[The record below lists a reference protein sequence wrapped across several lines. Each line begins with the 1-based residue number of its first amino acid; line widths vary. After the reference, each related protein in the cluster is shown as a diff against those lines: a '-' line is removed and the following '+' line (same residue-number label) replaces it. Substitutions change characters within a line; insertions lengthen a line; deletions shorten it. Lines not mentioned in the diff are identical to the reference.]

1 MRKLRWVMD
10 GGGFWDLDISTPKTI
25 DGLASPVPG
34 NPLPL
39 GLSRGA
45 RLSRPRQ
52 LQFMQLFMKAPL
64 LPTFSQ
70 PQGFSLQR
78 VLSLPF
84 SDNWVVFLLGQF
96 NLQKF
101 ISSVQNSKEKPARV
115 SSWLK
120 TFGSH
125 LKKKSLYALG
135 LCSEFQLTPDDTL
148 LFGLDSYDYTDK
160 PRGKAVLHHKISMA
174 LVFDEEL
181 IPFVLP
187 CTFHI
192 SQDTTGC
199 AYCEFLCLFGNKVC
213 IPNPKITMLFSLL
226 THLPN
231 GAPYLIRWLVFDCCG
246 SGLYFVVNSVNQTAS
261 SLLLFVSHLATILFP
276 HHDLTVEAVYPGLF
290 VDKIGNYWDVP
301 FSMAI
306 DLASSTTSDSSVG
319 YHLSAH
325 YTSGSPKQFESIQN
339 QNDRVP
345 QTLLPGLAF
354 KSVFSC
360 RKNIDIWRSE
370 TPKLKWVQPYDI
382 FLSDPRVSASGMIGA
397 AATTYFGENSA
408 RAQTDDDGEH
418 SVGLFLQASG
428 IKSSFLADL
437 FGSISFTAQHGN
449 FQRPFLDLSRFQ
461 ARLDFPSGSKFLSG
475 ATSLTQDLLN
485 SQKPNMEAV
494 QAVCPNATVSLQ
506 QQIVGPIS
514 FRVDSGIAVDL
525 KNLEFPIQAH
535 EPVFAVEYALHVLG
549 SAKAVAWCC
558 PKRQEFMVELRFYE
572 T

>member
-10 GGGFWDLDISTPKTI
+10 GGGFWDLDISTPKTL
-25 DGLASPVPG
+25 DGLACPVPG
-34 NPLPL
+34 DPLPL

-52 LQFMQLFMKAPL
+52 LQFMQLFMNASL

-70 PQGFSLQR
+70 PQGFTLQR
-78 VLSLPF
+78 LLSLPF

-101 ISSVQNSKEKPARV
+101 ISSVNNSEEKPTRI

-120 TFGSH
+120 TFGNH

-160 PRGKAVLHHKISMA
+160 PRGKAVLHHK
-174 LVFDEEL
+174 
-181 IPFVLP
+181 
-187 CTFHI
+187 
-192 SQDTTGC
+192 
-199 AYCEFLCLFGNKVC
+199 
-213 IPNPKITMLFSLL
+213 
-226 THLPN
+226 
-231 GAPYLIRWLVFDCCG
+231 
-246 SGLYFVVNSVNQTAS
+246 
-261 SLLLFVSHLATILFP
+261 FP

-306 DLASSTTSDSSVG
+306 DLASSTASDSSAA

-325 YTSGSPKQFESIQN
+325 YTSGSPKQFESTQN

-345 QTLLPGLAF
+345 RTLLPGLAF

-360 RKNIDIWRSE
+360 RKSIDIWRSE

-382 FLSDPRVSASGMIGA
+382 FLSDPHVSASGMIGA

-418 SVGLFLQASG
+418 FSGLFLQASG

-449 FQRPFLDLSRFQ
+449 FQRNFLDLSRFQ
-461 ARLDFPSGSKFLSG
+461 ARLDFPSGSKFLLG

-485 SQKPNMEAV
+485 SQKPNMEAL
-494 QAVCPNATVSLQ
+494 QAICPNATLSLQ
-506 QQIVGPIS
+506 QQVVGPIS

-525 KNLEFPIQAH
+525 KNLEFPIKAH